1 MTGGARSSRS
11 GKNAAD
17 YETGNRNWVM
27 NWKGTEK
34 RWMFWAGKSM
44 PVWLRKRVCTC
55 QMMKDLPIAR
65 ESCRSS
71 SPFIMDV
78 AHIPMRQLIYLNR
91 LVRKRKKKV
100 QDLFGP
106 GSAVSKY
113 FARITDN
120 LYTEVSLNREKGM
133 VEVLR
138 SDGRKLDAWQLS
150 GGGAYDQLYL
160 CIRISLGEKLLQGE
174 KGFFIL
180 DDPFLKSDTRRLMN
194 QIEFYVIWPVTAGR

>member
-1 MTGGARSSRS
+1 
-11 GKNAAD
+11 
-17 YETGNRNWVM
+17 
-27 NWKGTEK
+27 
-34 RWMFWAGKSM
+34 
-44 PVWLRKRVCTC
+44 
-55 QMMKDLPIAR
+55 MMKDLPIAR
-65 ESCRSS
+65 EKLQEFISVYHGRSAYTHAA
-71 SPFIMDV
+71 INILEQIG
-78 AHIPMRQLIYLNR
+78 AEEE
-91 LVRKRKKKV
+91 KKV

-150 GGGAYDQLYL
+150 GGAYDQLYL

-194 QIEFYVIWPVTAGR
+194 QIEFLRDLAGHGWQIIFFTAKDEVKTVLAEAIDQGEVNLVMM